1 MNKLFAKPE
10 DATRLNQDKM
20 EGLLFQHI
28 QTRVQLNELEQV
40 NIHQGLQWLKKNNAN
55 LFAEPFICQLHK
67 KLFGQ
72 VWM

>member
-40 NIHQGLQWLKKNNAN
+40 NIQQGLQWLKITK
-55 LFAEPFICQLHK
+55 
-67 KLFGQ
+67 
-72 VWM
+72 